1 MGCHGH
7 VLSLRRVW
15 SGPFEASEGVTLDQ
29 VEVIAR
35 TPELDEW
42 LRPLEQGLDDLP
54 EVRCTAEGA
63 AKLRNGNPGM
73 VISSNAE
80 YGDEAWASF
89 EGRAVAVGVYRSGE
103 LHPSRV
109 FVL

>member
-1 MGCHGH
+1 M
-7 VLSLRRVW
+7 
-15 SGPFEASEGVTLDQ
+15 
-29 VEVIAR
+29 
-35 TPELDEW
+35 
-42 LRPLEQGLDDLP
+42 
-54 EVRCTAEGA
+54 RCTAEGA